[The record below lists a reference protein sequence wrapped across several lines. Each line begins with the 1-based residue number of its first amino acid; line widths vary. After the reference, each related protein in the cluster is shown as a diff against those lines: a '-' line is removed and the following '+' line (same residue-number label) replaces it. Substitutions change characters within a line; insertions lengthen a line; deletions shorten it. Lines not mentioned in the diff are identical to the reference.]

1 MESNFLPVV
10 IICLTFL
17 LVGALSGA
25 EFGATVGKH
34 TYSSEVIDKMI
45 EVCHTNNE
53 IEKFD
58 SRNRIITVHCK
69 NGAHFII
76 TAK

>member
-1 MESNFLPVV
+1 MNDYFLPVV
-10 IICLTFL
+10 VICAAFF
-17 LVGALSGA
+17 LVGVQSGA
-25 EFGATVGKH
+25 TAAKR

-53 IEKFD
+53 IEKFV
-58 SRNRIITVHCK
+58 SRNRTITVHCK

-76 TAK
+76 TSK